1 MYKYQLFII
10 YDVFCNFPMA
20 GDNVRHMWYNMSNDK
35 FYENSVAFREKA
47 VEDAVRITSRNGNKI
62 ELREMRIL

>member
-1 MYKYQLFII
+1 
-10 YDVFCNFPMA
+10 MA

>member
-20 GDNVRHMWYNMSNDK
+20 GDNVPHMWYNMSNN
-35 FYENSVAFREKA
+35 ENSIYYCLYAAYQMSKLIFLANAYPIV
-47 VEDAVRITSRNGNKI
+47 T
-62 ELREMRIL
+62 